1 MRPCKSTKRVR
12 VSQQLR
18 LRNSNQRKSK
28 KKSPSNSQRRSP
40 ESPSLLILNHL
51 LKALS
56 KLTTK
61 NGSVS
66 REVAREEATE
76 VDMKAAEVATEVV
89 IGPTLAV
96 EVNEETEGA
105 KVMITKNSEVE
116 AAIEA
121 IEVIEAVIEVEVN
134 TVEEVKEEAEATE
147 LSTDQKRPTRKE
159 LLKALIKV
167 SLLLI
172 ERKK

>member
-66 REVAREEATE
+66 REVAREGATE
-76 VDMKAAEVATEVV
+76 VDMKVAEVAV
-89 IGPTLAV
+89 PTNKAGSLM
-96 EVNEETEGA
+96 N
-105 KVMITKNSEVE
+105 
-116 AAIEA
+116 
-121 IEVIEAVIEVEVN
+121 
-134 TVEEVKEEAEATE
+134 EEAESTQPLASVMVTE
-147 LSTDQKRPTRKE
+147 
-159 LLKALIKV
+159 
-167 SLLLI
+167 
-172 ERKK
+172 